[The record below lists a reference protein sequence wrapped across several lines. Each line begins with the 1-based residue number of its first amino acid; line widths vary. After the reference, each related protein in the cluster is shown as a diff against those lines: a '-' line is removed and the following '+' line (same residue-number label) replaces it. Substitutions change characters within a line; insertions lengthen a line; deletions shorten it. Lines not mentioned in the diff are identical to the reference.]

1 MRWLIKFFSDFIN
14 VQDEILI
21 NLAKELNDLNIEF
34 VINPVM
40 LHKY

>member
-1 MRWLIKFFSDFIN
+1 MVNKVFYDFIN

-34 VINPVM
+34 AINPVM